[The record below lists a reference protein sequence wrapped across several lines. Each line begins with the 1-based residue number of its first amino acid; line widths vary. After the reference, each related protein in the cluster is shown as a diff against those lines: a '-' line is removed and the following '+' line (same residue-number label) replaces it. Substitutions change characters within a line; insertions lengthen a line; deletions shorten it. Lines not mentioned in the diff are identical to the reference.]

1 MSRIDIDNKP
11 SMSPQSDPVQFN
23 PIIDVYFDAATVA
36 AGAAVAVA
44 PTASYRLGW
53 AGLAYREARKENEE
67 AAWDGRT
74 SRV

>member
-1 MSRIDIDNKP
+1 MGIIHMDKP
-11 SMSPQSDPVQFN
+11 NMLPQPDSIQFN
-23 PIIDVYFDAATVA
+23 PITNVCFDAATVA
-36 AGAAVAVA
+36 AGAAVALA

-53 AGLAYREARKENEE
+53 AGLADREARKENEE